1 MNIITIAILS
11 LFWTIYFL
19 WLYNRYSYVSQIRFA
34 RAVSEIIIRKYDEW
48 KALNEASIEAHVTTC
63 IIMLFPKY
71 KPRKYAEEKYR
82 IVLYFSDN
90 KKSIDKITILKVHHH
105 KVDEEV
111 TRLGY
116 DIIFKGNFDKDFN
129 FKFNNFFDNIFDD
142 RKQSEKLAKEL
153 KKFSNLLYYG
163 FLDDYR
169 LWVKDL
175 TTDQLN
181 HAIENANKKFNETRK
196 FMKENKVFKASAKN
210 KKEEKEL
217 IK

>member
-11 LFWTIYFL
+11 LFWTMYFL
-19 WLYNRYSYVSQIRFA
+19 WLYNRYSHVSQIRFA
-34 RAVSEIIIRKYDEW
+34 RAVSEIIIRKYHEW
-48 KALNEASIEAHVTTC
+48 EALNEASIETHITTC

-82 IVLYFSDN
+82 IVLHFSYN

-129 FKFNNFFDNIFDD
+129 FKFNNLFDNIIDD
-142 RKQSEKLAKEL
+142 RKQSEKLVKEL

-181 HAIENANKKFNETRK
+181 HAIENANNKFNEIRR
-196 FMKENKVFKASAKN
+196 FMKENKVSKASAKDT
-210 KKEEKEL
+210 KMKGD
-217 IK
+217 I